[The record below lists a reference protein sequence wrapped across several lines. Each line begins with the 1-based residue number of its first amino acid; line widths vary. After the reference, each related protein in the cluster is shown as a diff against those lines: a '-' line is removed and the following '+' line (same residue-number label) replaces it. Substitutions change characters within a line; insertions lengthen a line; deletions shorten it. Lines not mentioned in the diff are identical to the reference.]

1 MQESDWV
8 EVEVGNQMEPRLD
21 IQLQKVLIS
30 TYLVFYLKAPEIFQI
45 AKFYAVWKENQSL

>member
-1 MQESDWV
+1 LVKILHTFSEVDGEEGAIMQESDWV

-30 TYLVFYLKAPEIFQI
+30 TYLVSI
-45 AKFYAVWKENQSL
+45 